1 MLTITAPRP
10 TNPRGMTPSMV
21 FASGVWF
28 MNRFGTRVVGL
39 RADDVDDGDDDA
51 MFL

>member
-1 MLTITAPRP
+1 
-10 TNPRGMTPSMV
+10 
-21 FASGVWF
+21 

-39 RADDVDDGDDDA
+39 RADDVDDSDDE